1 MKYIYFVNREISKSK
16 FPLEINI
23 FERKDGIQNDPIAS
37 SIRLTSDA
45 YQPPPQR
52 LLENDRE
59 LARRDTAQVSYLSLR
74 SLLPDTNGYMT
85 YEGSTTHPGCWE
97 TAVWLILNKP
107 IYITAQE
114 VGSWEVLV
122 ELLATRYTLL
132 CLQLYALRKLMQG
145 PASAPK
151 APLGNNSR
159 PLQDLHHRTIR
170 TNINF
175 RKPMLGETTDPCL
188 TTSFELFVRSRAFDG
203 TPFLFQGGGVDGD
216 EGGNGDGDGDRD
228 EDEDGEGG
236 GRRGGGEGGGGEG
249 GGGGGGEE
257 EGRRRDGEEE
267 GETKRNEHGRD
278 SKFNREKI
286 KTGLTDCTRNRST
299 TRCSSSSSSS
309 D

>member
-1 MKYIYFVNREISKSK
+1 MSHEK
-16 FPLEINI
+16 FFSQTDNTRFPVRLSILNTVKNIVEYKEINI

-114 VGSWEVLV
+114 
-122 ELLATRYTLL
+122 
-132 CLQLYALRKLMQG
+132 LYALRKLMQG

-175 RKPMLGETTDPCL
+175 RKRPDAKCPTMAQDMHYRANAWRDD
-188 TTSFELFVRSRAFDG
+188 RS
-203 TPFLFQGGGVDGD
+203 LSHNVV
-216 EGGNGDGDGDRD
+216 
-228 EDEDGEGG
+228 
-236 GRRGGGEGGGGEG
+236 
-249 GGGGGGEE
+249 
-257 EGRRRDGEEE
+257 
-267 GETKRNEHGRD
+267 
-278 SKFNREKI
+278 
-286 KTGLTDCTRNRST
+286 
-299 TRCSSSSSSS
+299 
-309 D
+309 